1 MDFTDAQRDAIGLDG
16 IDLVVVAGAGSGKTR
31 VLVER
36 YVRLLEHYEVDQLL
50 AITFTDKAAREMRD
64 RVRRRLEQRAR
75 AARGDER
82 AFWEER
88 RTAIEGARI
97 GTIHSFCA
105 ALLRAHPAETGLDP
119 RFSVL
124 DEIQSGALLHAAV
137 GEALQASVAQA
148 AEAVPPEQ
156 AVAPPAAEFALLGEF
171 GLGELRGLLVDLL
184 RRGGEGRAALERTPA
199 TPEALLAQWC
209 ADLAQARREALADLR
224 ADSAWRA
231 AAAELHELAGVAPA
245 GDVLGDQ
252 VLALAPLLAAL
263 DQPNFERYDDLALLE
278 QINLRGG
285 AQGRW
290 GGKNEVQRAREAL
303 RALREAYAPHAA
315 ALLIA
320 WDAPLEERAARAV
333 VDLARLARLA
343 ARAYAARKNALN
355 TLDFDDL
362 EGLAVALLR
371 DHAAVRARWQAE
383 LAAVLVDEFQD
394 TNPEQRDLI
403 GLIAGLNETEPHAQP
418 LAPGRFFMVAD
429 GKQSIY
435 RFRGADVAV
444 FNAVRQAINTSGGRE
459 IRLDASFRA
468 RARLLALVNALFERI
483 LSRPGPLR
491 DYEVAFEPLQHVRP
505 DGPPLVGELHLLP
518 RPQRGL
524 PGASVEDL
532 RRREAA
538 ILAARLRELV
548 EGGAAL
554 VEEAGG
560 WRAVRYGDIAM
571 LFQASTV
578 FELYEAALRAEGVP
592 FLTTAGRG
600 YYGRDEVRDLINLLR
615 VLEDP
620 TDDFALAGVLRSPL
634 FALEDAALLRLRLA
648 PAPSLWAALCQAAS
662 EEQASQPL
670 CFAEQTLRGLL
681 ALGGRIAVVEALRA
695 ALGATGYLATIAGL
709 PDGERRRVNVEK
721 LLEVARRT
729 GGADLATFSAYL
741 EDLLRQEAREGEA
754 PLEGE
759 HTVRLM
765 TVHRAKGLEFPVVV
779 LPDLG
784 REALLLQPLAL
795 AGRSYGLALKLRD
808 GPDWLQP
815 LAYRLARAEEAR
827 MERAERERLAYVALT
842 RARDY
847 LILAGPA
854 RERSGDDWLSW
865 LLAALGWPW
874 EQGGPPAGL
883 LPAAGGVAELLVR
896 RYD

>member
-1 MDFTDAQRDAIGLDG
+1 MDFTDAQRDAIGRDDT
-16 IDLVVVAGAGSGKTR
+16 DLVVVAGAGSGKTR

-36 YVRLLEHYEVDQLL
+36 YVRLLERYEVDQLL

-75 AARGDER
+75 AARGAER

-124 DEIQSGALLHAAV
+124 DEVQSGALLHAAV

-148 AEAVPPEQ
+148 AEAVPPAEGG
-156 AVAPPAAEFALLGEF
+156 APLGAEFALLCEF
-171 GLGELRGLLVDLL
+171 GLGELRGLLADLL
-184 RRGGEGRAALERTPA
+184 RRGGEGRAALERTPDA
-199 TPEALLAQWC
+199 PELLLERWR
-209 ADLAQARREALADLR
+209 ADLDRARQEALADLR
-224 ADSAWRA
+224 A
-231 AAAELHELAGVAPA
+231 APA
-245 GDVLGDQ
+245 WLAAVAGLRGLAVGAPSGDALGDQ
-252 VLALAPLLAAL
+252 VRALAPLLDAL
-263 DQPNFERYDDLALLE
+263 DSTGFERYADLALLE

-290 GGKNEVQRAREAL
+290 GGKAEVQRARDAL
-303 RALREAYAPHAA
+303 RALREVYASHAE
-315 ALLIA
+315 ALLLA

-343 ARAYAARKNALN
+343 ARAYTARKNALN

-362 EGLAVALLR
+362 ERLAVVLLR
-371 DHAAVRARWQAE
+371 DHPDVRERWQAE

-394 TNPEQRDLI
+394 TNPEQRDLVA
-403 GLIAGLNETEPHAQP
+403 LIAGSGDGADQP
-418 LAPGRFFMVAD
+418 LASGRFFMVAD

-444 FNAVRQAINTSGGRE
+444 FNAVRRAVGAGGGRE

-468 RARLLALVNALFERI
+468 RGRLLALVNALFERVF
-483 LSRPGPLR
+483 SRPGPLR
-491 DYEVAFEPLQHVRP
+491 DYEVAFEPLLHVRP

-518 RPQRGL
+518 RPQRGV
-524 PGASVEDL
+524 PGSAAEDL
-532 RRREAA
+532 RRREAL
-538 ILAARLRELV
+538 ILARRLRELV
-548 EGGAAL
+548 EGGAPL
-554 VEEAGG
+554 VEEAGR

-578 FELYEAALRAEGVP
+578 FELYEAALREEGVP

-620 TDDFALAGVLRSPL
+620 SDDFALAGVLRSPL
-634 FALEDAALLRLRLA
+634 FALEDAALLRLRLD
-648 PAPSLWAALCQAAS
+648 PAPTLWGALRRSAG
-662 EEQASQPL
+662 EEAGPDL
-670 CFAEQTLRGLL
+670 RFAEQTLGSLL
-681 ALGGRIAVVEALRA
+681 ALRGRVAVVEVMRA

-721 LLEVARRT
+721 LLEVARRA

-759 HTVRLM
+759 HAVRVM

-784 REALLLQPLAL
+784 REGLPTQPLAL
-795 AGRSYGLALKLRD
+795 AGRSYGLAIKLRN
-808 GPDWLQP
+808 GADWVQP

-874 EQGGPPAGL
+874 EQGGPPEGPL
-883 LPAAGGVAELLVR
+883 SAAGGAAELLVHR
-896 RYD
+896 HD

>member
-1 MDFTDAQRDAIGLDG
+1 MDFTDAQRDAIGRDDT
-16 IDLVVVAGAGSGKTR
+16 DLVVVAGAGSGKTR

-36 YVRLLEHYEVDQLL
+36 YVRLLERHEVDQLL

-75 AARGDER
+75 TARGVER

-124 DEIQSGALLHAAV
+124 DEVQSGALLHAAV
-137 GEALQASVAQA
+137 AEALQARVAQA
-148 AEAVPPEQ
+148 VESVPAPEG
-156 AVAPPAAEFALLGEF
+156 APSSGAEFALLGEF
-171 GLGELRGLLVDLL
+171 GLGELRGLLADLL
-184 RRGGEGRAALERTPA
+184 RRGGEGRAALERIPA
-199 TPEALLAQWC
+199 APEALLERWR
-209 ADLAQARREALADLR
+209 ADLDRARRDALADLR
-224 ADSAWRA
+224 ADPAWRA
-231 AAAELHELAGVAPA
+231 AAAGLRGLAAGAPA
-245 GDVLGDQ
+245 GDALGDQ
-252 VLALAPLLAAL
+252 ARALALLLDAL
-263 DQPNFERYDDLALLE
+263 DQVAFERYGDLASFQ

-290 GGKNEVQRAREAL
+290 GGKSEVQRARDAL
-303 RALREAYAPHAA
+303 RAMREAFAPHAE
-315 ALLIA
+315 ALLLA

-343 ARAYAARKNALN
+343 ARAYSARKNALN

-362 EGLAVALLR
+362 ERLAVALLR
-371 DHAAVRARWQAE
+371 DHPAERARWQAE

-394 TNPEQRDLI
+394 TNPEQRDLVA
-403 GLIAGLNETEPHAQP
+403 LVAGREDQ
-418 LAPGRFFMVAD
+418 APGRFFIVAD

-444 FNAVRQAINTSGGRE
+444 FNAVRRAVRVGGGRE

-468 RARLLALVNALFERI
+468 RGRLLALVNALFERI
-483 LSRPGPLR
+483 FSRPGPLR
-491 DYEVAFEPLQHVRP
+491 DYEVAFEPLLHVRP
-505 DGPPLVGELHLLP
+505 GGPPLVGELHLLP
-518 RPQRGL
+518 RPQRGVL
-524 PGASVEDL
+524 GGAAEDL

-538 ILAARLRELV
+538 ILARRLRELV
-548 EGGAAL
+548 EGGAPL

-578 FELYEAALRAEGVP
+578 FEIYEAALRDEGVP

-600 YYGRDEVRDLINLLR
+600 YYGRDEVRDLIHLLR

-634 FALEDAALLRLRLA
+634 YALEDAALLRLRLD
-648 PAPSLWAALCQAAS
+648 PAPSLWAALRRAAGQGVGGP
-662 EEQASQPL
+662 EL
-670 CFAEQTLRGLL
+670 RFAEQTLAGLL
-681 ALGGRIAVVEALRA
+681 ALRGRVAVVEILRA

-721 LLEVARRT
+721 LLEVARRL
-729 GGADLATFSAYL
+729 GGADLATFSVYL

-759 HTVRLM
+759 HAVRLM

-784 REALLLQPLAL
+784 REGLPSQPLAL
-795 AGRSYGLALKLRD
+795 AGRSYGLAVKLRD
-808 GPDWLQP
+808 GTDWVQP
-815 LAYRLARAEEAR
+815 LAYRLARAEETR

-854 RERSGDDWLSW
+854 RERGGDDWLSW

-874 EQGGPPAGL
+874 EQGGPPEGP
-883 LPAAGGVAELLVR
+883 LPAAGGAAELLVR
-896 RYD
+896 RHD